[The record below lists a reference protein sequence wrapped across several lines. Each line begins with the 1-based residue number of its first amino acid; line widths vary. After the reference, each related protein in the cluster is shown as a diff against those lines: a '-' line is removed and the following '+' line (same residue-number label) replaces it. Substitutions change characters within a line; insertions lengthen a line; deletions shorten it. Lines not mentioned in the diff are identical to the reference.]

1 MTIDE
6 QIVNTALLNFLKA
19 ITESFSDITHHWAIH
34 RNALH
39 ATVNERELYEART
52 DGYLSGNSGSSIR
65 ALVEVK
71 AAVRSKKV
79 DEIFM
84 QESAQMVAWILNQP
98 EEYLKMPGRYVR
110 CSSYLQYTELT
121 DERFF
126 QVLQDRH
133 EIYLNFAQFGDKY
146 VQYLRDEGVQLR
158 DDDPESFMTIFEVG
172 PYKTRDK
179 DHMMEL
185 GRILLALTL
194 RADEDEANRRQR
206 EPQRGLQRNLIEE
219 FQRVDL
225 NAH

>member
-1 MTIDE
+1 M
-6 QIVNTALLNFLKA
+6 KA
-19 ITESFSDITHHWAIH
+19 ITENFPDITHHWTIH

-39 ATVNERELYEART
+39 ATVKERELYEART
-52 DGYLSGNSGSSIR
+52 DGYLSGNYGKSIS

-121 DERFF
+121 DDRFF

-133 EIYLNFAQFGDKY
+133 EIYLDFAQFSEKY
-146 VQYLRDEGVQLR
+146 VQYLRNEGVQLR

-172 PYKTRDK
+172 PYKTTNK
-179 DHMMEL
+179 GHMMEL